1 MNLRT
6 KVLLLGGI
14 LGALIG
20 VGAAYLYLQ
29 SAPVQ
34 VDEKGRERLPPVQP
48 GEALKVTLGV
58 LTAIRQI
65 VGLGRPGA

>member
-6 KVLLLGGI
+6 KVLLFGGV

-20 VGAAYLYLQ
+20 VGVAYLYLQ
-29 SAPVQ
+29 STPIQ
-34 VDEKGRERLPPVQP
+34 VDEEGRERLPPVQP
-48 GEALKVTLGV
+48 GDALKVTLGL

-65 VGLGRPGA
+65 VGLGRPPG